1 MIDLSKITTNGKALF
16 LAYDQGMEHG
26 TADFDDENV
35 DPNYILGIA
44 IEGKY
49 NALIFQKG
57 VAEKYYPSA
66 SHSARA
72 QAEGSG
78 QVSSVPLILKL
89 NGKTNLV
96 EGVDPYSPLLCTVS
110 EALGLGA
117 IAVGYTIYVGSEFES
132 KMTSEFSQVV
142 REAHQKNIP
151 VIGWM
156 YPRGKSLAGKDEKEL
171 IAYAAR
177 MGLELGA
184 DVVKVKYPGSLE
196 ALKWVVEAAGKIKV
210 VVSGGAK
217 EEEETFLSMVKTV
230 MEAGA
235 IGMAVGRNVW
245 QSKDPIGMT
254 EKLKEIIFSR

>member
-1 MIDLSKITTNGKALF
+1 MISLDKITTNGKALY

-26 TADFDDENV
+26 LGDFDDENV
-35 DPNYILGIA
+35 DPNYILGIG
-44 IEGKY
+44 ISGKY

-66 SHSARA
+66 S
-72 QAEGSG
+72 SG
-78 QVSSVPLILKL
+78 QVPSVPLILKL

-156 YPRGKSLAGKDEKEL
+156 YPRGKSIAGKDEKEL

-184 DVVKVKYPGSLE
+184 DIVKVKYPGSLE
-196 ALKWVVEAAGKIKV
+196 ALKRVVQASGKTKV

-245 QSKDPIGMT
+245 QSKDPIGIT
-254 EKLKEIIFSR
+254 EKLKEIIF